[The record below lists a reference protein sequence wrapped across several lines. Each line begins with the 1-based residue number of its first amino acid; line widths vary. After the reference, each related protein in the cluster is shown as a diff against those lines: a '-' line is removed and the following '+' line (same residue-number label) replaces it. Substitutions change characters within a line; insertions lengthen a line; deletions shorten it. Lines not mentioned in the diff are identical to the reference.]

1 VWIFL
6 KQRED
11 VLDGPMPALE
21 LIDHALEQCRAALI
35 VALANAALADVL
47 EQVRGQGRFVVDGRS
62 SHGRG
67 RCDPRKRRQELV
79 RVPQPAGL
87 LDDPRRFDGDAS
99 ARPLLGGRK
108 IRSSGDAIGLRYDT
122 GVLVGAGICPHSLAD
137 LLGLLGGDSAREQ
150 VPVMEVPGR
159 GLDHKAGPDRDV
171 AALALIG
178 VAVGDEPEYP
188 GRIFDTAA
196 LAASQVSPYRA
207 RLYVSIVSGE
217 CVGNGGLHHVLDI
230 VEGETTRNDAF
241 IDRIEAAQLQDAGR
255 TGAVDDPAR
264 VRADDL

>member
-1 VWIFL
+1 RRRGGHRCAPGRCPRRSGGGHQYHSAYSLGVGPLDFLTQALFVFGADTVWIFL

-11 VLDGPMPALE
+11 VLDGPMPAFE

-188 GRIFDTAA
+188 A
-196 LAASQVSPYRA
+196 VSSTPPRWLPRKSA
-207 RLYVSIVSGE
+207 R
-217 CVGNGGLHHVLDI
+217 
-230 VEGETTRNDAF
+230 T
-241 IDRIEAAQLQDAGR
+241 
-255 TGAVDDPAR
+255 
-264 VRADDL
+264 VRASM